1 MKSRIKA
8 DSLDGSGKQS
18 PVTAIEPKLVALI
31 LCMGNIKR
39 TLTLSQVLELA
50 NDLIKN
56 TETEIKLIEWKKKRN
71 IYHNDSSTLGTLGM
85 SFLRE
90 FLSRNDHLINK
101 KTLSKYSIDRSNFSN
116 YLNFSD
122 MYDHI
127 QRILIKSGIAI
138 ALERPVTM
146 NQNGDIVSDEK
157 DGFGFN
163 VPIKITRPDMGLL
176 LDECGCNL
184 SQEYDNNYGREL
196 YVTGKNDKAYHS
208 ISTKYN
214 HFTVIRVTLLDGNP
228 LMCVV
233 IVTGKTHDVLVEMGI
248 DMDVLSDLDIQL
260 GDSVDGR
267 VSDEVL
273 QLLKE
278 NCGDGKLFPG
288 LPSCVFKGVRIPG
301 YLTFSE
307 SGGITA
313 TILTNIFRR
322 LDELAIY
329 DTDRANGRIPFVL
342 LDGHGSRFDIEFL
355 EYINDPSHRW
365 NVCLGVPYG
374 TALWQVADSSQQHG
388 LFKMLLNMA
397 KRKLFRKRMDSCLQ
411 DMHLVK
417 TDIVPLVRECFMTAF
432 GNVESNRRV
441 ISDRGWAPYNRN
453 LLLHPVIRATITEGM
468 LEDEKMNLL
477 FPHERLS
484 HLHNYHYKVQ
494 GNGAVS
500 IVHARE
506 DDINYR
512 EINLDGGATSKHVTC
527 TIVSDYDR
535 QKARERSQKLKQ
547 EGTTLKGRLA
557 KIRKHMTSTKLTI
570 EGRHYHMDKAV
581 YDHAK
586 SRRDDEDIV
595 DSKKRRK
602 EEFEYMVM
610 CYNADRARERNMSD
624 NPKEWRNYNDIKSY
638 LSPLKVKYVDL
649 AWPSKR
655 EGIDILFLQWSQRRR
670 KQLVMERCVLE
681 KFSNWVRDDTTK
693 NATE

>member
-8 DSLDGSGKQS
+8 DSLDGNGKKS
-18 PVTAIEPKLVALI
+18 PVSDIEPKLVALI
-31 LCMGNIKR
+31 LCMSNIKR
-39 TLTLSQVLELA
+39 TLTMSQVLELA

-56 TETEIKLIEWKKKRN
+56 TETQIRLIEWKKKRKV
-71 IYHNDSSTLGTLGM
+71 YHNDSSSLGTLGM

-90 FLSRNDHLINK
+90 FISRNDHLINK
-101 KTLSKYSIDRSNFSN
+101 KTLSQYSIDRSNFSN

-122 MYDHI
+122 MYNHI
-127 QRILIKSGIAI
+127 QKILVQSGIAVT
-138 ALERPVTM
+138 LNEPVPM
-146 NQNGDIVSDEK
+146 NRNGDIVRDENN
-157 DGFGFN
+157 GFGFN

-208 ISTKYN
+208 ISTKYH
-214 HFTVIRVTLLDGNP
+214 HFTVIGVTLLDGNP

-233 IVTGKTHDVLVEMGI
+233 IVTGKTHDVLVELGV
-248 DMDVLSDLDIQL
+248 DMDALARTDI
-260 GDSVDGR
+260 SFENTVDGR
-267 VSDEVL
+267 VSDEL
-273 QLLKE
+273 LRLLKE
-278 NCGDGKLFPG
+278 NCGEGELFPG
-288 LPSCVFKGVRIPG
+288 LPSCIFKGVRIPG

-313 TILTNIFRR
+313 SILTNIFRR

-329 DTDRANGRIPFVL
+329 DADRANGCIPFVL

-355 EYINDPSHRW
+355 QYVNDPSHRW

-374 TALWQVADSSQQHG
+374 TALWQVADSSQQNGH
-388 LFKMLLNMA
+388 FKMLLNMA

-468 LEDEKMNLL
+468 IEDEKKNFL
-477 FPHERLS
+477 FPHKRLS

-494 GNGAVS
+494 NNGHVS
-500 IVHARE
+500 IKHARE
-506 DDINYR
+506 DEIDYQK
-512 EINLDGGATSKHVTC
+512 INLNGGATSKNVTSI
-527 TIVSDYDR
+527 IVSDYDR
-535 QKARERSQKLKQ
+535 QRARERSQKLKD
-547 EGTTLKGRLA
+547 EGTTLKDRLA

-570 EGRHYHMDKAV
+570 DARHYHMDKAV
-581 YDHAK
+581 YNHAK
-586 SRRDDEDIV
+586 SRRDDEDII
-595 DSKKRRK
+595 DATKRRK

-610 CYNADRARERNMSD
+610 CYKADKARARNKSN

-638 LSPLKVKYVDL
+638 LAPFKVKHVDP

-655 EGIDILFLQWSQRRR
+655 DEIENLFLQWSERRR

-681 KFSNWVRDDTTK
+681 RFSNWVREDKTK
-693 NATE
+693 NATS